1 MNKNILKVF
10 TAGLLAFSL
19 AGCGSKS
26 DSKTITVGA
35 TTSPHAIILKHVQP
49 EFEKAGYKLKIKEF
63 SDYPNIN
70 PSTSDGSLDANFF
83 QHQPYLTSYN
93 KEKDYK
99 LFEPLKIYSIKYKA
113 VSDIKDGAKIA
124 IPNDATNEA
133 RALLLLA
140 DNGVLTLKKDAGVTA
155 TKKDVVSYN
164 KKVEL
169 VEVDAAQVA
178 SKLPDVDFGIIN
190 GNYALDAKVTDKIIT
205 SEDSNSEA
213 AKTYQNIIA
222 VKESNK
228 DNKAIKKLVEIL
240 KSDSTKKWIEKKFGV
255 SVKPA
260 E

>member
-93 KEKDYK
+93 KDKGYK
-99 LFEPLKIYSIKYKA
+99 KGDDGYLVSVGAIHFEPLGLYSTKYKA

-213 AKTYQNIIA
+213 AKTY
-222 VKESNK
+222 
-228 DNKAIKKLVEIL
+228 
-240 KSDSTKKWIEKKFGV
+240 
-255 SVKPA
+255 
-260 E
+260 